1 MGAGRKTQT
10 IWLKEKPGP
19 QVQGTS
25 NFSTSARNLRKND
38 LGGVIFGCKHS
49 TIKECY
55 FKQLFGELNFSSCYM
70 LDIYIYTCVCDK
82 FIEFKVLKY

>member
-10 IWLKEKPGP
+10 FTLSEKTPP
-19 QVQGTS
+19 QWTS
-25 NFSTSARNLRKND
+25 NCNTNWRNLRKND

-55 FKQLFGELNFSSCYM
+55 SKQLFGE
-70 LDIYIYTCVCDK
+70 
-82 FIEFKVLKY
+82 